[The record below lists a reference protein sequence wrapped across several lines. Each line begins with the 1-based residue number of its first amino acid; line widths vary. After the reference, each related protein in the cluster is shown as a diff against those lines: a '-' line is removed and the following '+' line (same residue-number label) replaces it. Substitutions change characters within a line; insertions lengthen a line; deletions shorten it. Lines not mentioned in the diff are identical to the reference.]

1 MEEAFFFQLGL
12 KSVNQTFQNHG
23 SLSAARNAGHHR
35 KAAFWKGDGKRM
47 NRVDA
52 VGFHGD
58 GAEGE
63 EIVGRGEMCH
73 GASIAQKG
81 RIGE

>member
-1 MEEAFFFQLGL
+1 
-12 KSVNQTFQNHG
+12 
-23 SLSAARNAGHHR
+23 
-35 KAAFWKGDGKRM
+35 M

-58 GAEGE
+58 GAEGK

>member
-1 MEEAFFFQLGL
+1 
-12 KSVNQTFQNHG
+12 
-23 SLSAARNAGHHR
+23 
-35 KAAFWKGDGKRM
+35 M

-63 EIVGRGEMCH
+63 EIAGRGEMCH
-73 GASIAQKG
+73 GASIAEKWV
-81 RIGE
+81 IGERKLK